1 MKSLKNKFKI
11 IQKDEHGVAALL
23 VVVVILAMTL
33 SLGLAVAKF
42 SVNELSLNLESD
54 QAHQAIQIG
63 EACVDEAIYRLKDNI
78 GYTGGTITTIGN
90 GVCTVTVTGGGSTR
104 LITVAVTVAGITRN
118 LVVNTAL
125 VYNNFGNAINVL
137 ITNWEEI

>member
-1 MKSLKNKFKI
+1 MLAIKKYSKKI
-11 IQKDEHGVAALL
+11 KKDERGVAALL

-63 EACVDEAIYRLKDNI
+63 EACVDEAIFRLKDNI
-78 GYTGGTITTIGN
+78 GYTGGTITSIGN
-90 GVCTVTVTGGGSTR
+90 GVCTVSVTGGGSTR
-104 LITVAVTVAGITRN
+104 VITVAVTVASVTRN
-118 LVVNTAL
+118 LVVNISL
-125 VYNNFGNAINVL
+125 VYNNTANAINVL